1 MKKYKCWYGL
11 GGGFG
16 GARDFEI
23 EEFDNENINDDY
35 LFLEDKIDTSNINF
49 QNGQKNMF

>member
-1 MKKYKCWYGL
+1 ME
-11 GGGFG
+11 
-16 GARDFEI
+16 DEEI
-23 EEFDNENINDDY
+23 LNNISPLDNENINDDY